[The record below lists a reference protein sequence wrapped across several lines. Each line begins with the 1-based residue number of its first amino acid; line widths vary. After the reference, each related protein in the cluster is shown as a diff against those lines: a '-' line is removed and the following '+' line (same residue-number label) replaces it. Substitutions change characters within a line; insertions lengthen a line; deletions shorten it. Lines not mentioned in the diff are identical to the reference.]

1 MTLENI
7 LAELASGKLDKDL
20 ATLSKAIDTR
30 RSSLGQASFGL
41 GDKVVF
47 NSQCGTRY
55 IVGHTATVVGM
66 KRTKIVVKLDKPV
79 GRFVRYVNGEAVSP
93 EVTVPAAIIDHA
105 A

>member
-1 MTLENI
+1 MTLNDI
-7 LAELASGKLDKDL
+7 LAELASGRLDKDL
-20 ATLSKAIDTR
+20 ASLTTAINER
-30 RSSLGQASFGL
+30 RGAMDQEAFGL
-41 GDKVVF
+41 GDKVIF

-66 KRTKIVVKLDKPV
+66 KRTKVVVKLDTPI

-93 EVTVPAAIIDHA
+93 EITVPVAIIDHA

>member
-7 LAELASGKLDKDL
+7 LAELASGRLDKDM
-20 ATLSKAIDTR
+20 AALSAAIDAR
-30 RSSLGQASFGL
+30 RSQMEQASFGL

-47 NSQCGTRY
+47 NNQCGTRY
-55 IVGHTATVVGM
+55 IVGHTATVTGM
-66 KRTKIVVKLDKPV
+66 KRTKVVVKLDKPA

-93 EVTVPAAIIDHA
+93 EITVPVSIIDHA